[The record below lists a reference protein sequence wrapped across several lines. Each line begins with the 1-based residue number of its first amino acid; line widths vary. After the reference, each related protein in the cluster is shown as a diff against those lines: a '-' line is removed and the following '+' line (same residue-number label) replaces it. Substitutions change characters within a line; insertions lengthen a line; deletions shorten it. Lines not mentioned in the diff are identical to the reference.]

1 MAWYVTL
8 NNRLGG
14 WFSQLPK
21 LNNRRI
27 KMAIAK
33 QITFEGN
40 KYNLGNKDRVAAHT
54 ALNGA
59 SIGAV
64 TQSTDH
70 TTEVTLNKQAGVITL
85 AGVALNTNASAE
97 FTFTNSEI
105 KGTDS
110 VIITGI
116 QAAASGRT
124 AGANLQVYVHTI
136 AAGSCKVV
144 VANTDDENTDSA
156 DVFAIHFMVINSGS

>member
-1 MAWYVTL
+1 
-8 NNRLGG
+8 
-14 WFSQLPK
+14 
-21 LNNRRI
+21 
-27 KMAIAK
+27 MAIPK

-97 FTFTNSEI
+97 DIAENIEEI
-105 KGTDS
+105 RNIENGTYPLSNEDELM
-110 VIITGI
+110 IIQQAI
-116 QAAASGRT
+116 QG
-124 AGANLQVYVHTI
+124 NQ
-136 AAGSCKVV
+136 
-144 VANTDDENTDSA
+144 
-156 DVFAIHFMVINSGS
+156 